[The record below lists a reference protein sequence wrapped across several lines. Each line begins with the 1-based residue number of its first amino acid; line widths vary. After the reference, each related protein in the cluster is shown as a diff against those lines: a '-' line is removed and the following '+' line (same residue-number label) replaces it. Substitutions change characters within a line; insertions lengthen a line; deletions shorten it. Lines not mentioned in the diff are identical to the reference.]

1 MKTQVPKKKSGST
14 RQSTIDANR
23 AIDLVVSLMKTPGP
37 SCHEEKI
44 AQQVRKLL
52 TAAGIP
58 ASAITTDN
66 AHKKSP
72 AGGSTGNLIVKL
84 PGTIRAP
91 RRMLMAHLDTVPLCI
106 GCRPIKRGDSIVSGN
121 PKPALG
127 ADNRSGVAAIL
138 NAILEI
144 QRKKILK
151 IY

>member
-1 MKTQVPKKKSGST
+1 MKTQVRKKKSGST

-44 AQQVRKLL
+44 TQQVRKLL

-91 RRMLMAHLDTVPLCI
+91 RRMLMAHL
-106 GCRPIKRGDSIVSGN
+106 
-121 PKPALG
+121 
-127 ADNRSGVAAIL
+127 
-138 NAILEI
+138 
-144 QRKKILK
+144 
-151 IY
+151 